1 LWALQL
7 EALMH
12 FVDPYQE
19 IRDSTVNWREFDLKM
34 MKEIKN
40 VTYLIYPEALHIGL
54 NYLQDAATSIFH

>member
-34 MKEIKN
+34 MKEIKK
-40 VTYLIYPEALHIGL
+40 T
-54 NYLQDAATSIFH
+54 